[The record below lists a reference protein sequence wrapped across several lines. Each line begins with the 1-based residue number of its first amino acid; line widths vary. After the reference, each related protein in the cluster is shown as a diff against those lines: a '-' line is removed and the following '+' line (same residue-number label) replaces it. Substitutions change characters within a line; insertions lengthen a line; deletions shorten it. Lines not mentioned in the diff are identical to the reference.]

1 MFYTAKISGQ
11 IPDPKNIMNTLNFEV
26 SVESMSIETIATKVW
41 ELKEMMEKNREE
53 SYVIFIDGKNKTL
66 PEEIMN
72 NKQE

>member
-1 MFYTAKISGQ
+1 MLYKAKLSGQ
-11 IPDPKNIMNTLNFEV
+11 IPDPKNIMNTLKFEV
-26 SVESMSIETIATKVW
+26 SVVSANIENAATKVW

-53 SYVIFIDGKNKTL
+53 SNVIFIDDKHKL